1 MYNFTFHSDLMDEI
15 IFISTDPKAVHL
27 TLEDI

>member
-1 MYNFTFHSDLMDEI
+1 MYNFTFDLMDEI
-15 IFISTDPKAVHL
+15 IFISTDPKADHL